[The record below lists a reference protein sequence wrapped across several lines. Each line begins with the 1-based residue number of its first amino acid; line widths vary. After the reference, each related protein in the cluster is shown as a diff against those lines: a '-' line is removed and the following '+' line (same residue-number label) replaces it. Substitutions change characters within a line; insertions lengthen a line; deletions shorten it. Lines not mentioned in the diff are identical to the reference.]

1 MLFRSRI
8 MSFVF
13 AASKLDM
20 TRTPPGSW
28 EGSEVSREDI
38 GWLRKSRRVSPEVIC
53 RRPGNE
59 ICPTLEPGERVV
71 FIAHFER
78 GFALPA
84 SDFFRSFLDFFGLQ
98 PHHLSANSIVSLSAY
113 CTFTE
118 AFLGL
123 WPTVQLWSKFFRLRK
138 HTVPGTDD
146 RPMVACGAVSI
157 SPRQDSVLPRVQG
170 LDTVKKW
177 QRTFFYVKSAEGCD
191 ALNLP
196 EFSIE
201 PPVAEKN
208 FKYSLAESAE
218 SELVAG
224 VLAELLDRGFS
235 GDDMLTTFIFRRVCP
250 LQRRV
255 HKMCHMKGRL
265 DPTRLSRH
273 VLTKEDVMK
282 QIGRASCRERV

>member
-1 MLFRSRI
+1 M
-8 MSFVF
+8 
-13 AASKLDM
+13 
-20 TRTPPGSW
+20 
-28 EGSEVSREDI
+28 
-38 GWLRKSRRVSPEVIC
+38 
-53 RRPGNE
+53 
-59 ICPTLEPGERVV
+59 

-98 PHHLSANSIVSLSAY
+98 PHHLSSNSIVSLSAY
-113 CTFTE
+113 STFTD

-123 WPTVQLWSKFFRLRK
+123 WPTVELWSKYFRLRK
-138 HTVPGTDD
+138 HTVPGTGD
-146 RPMVACGAVSI
+146 RPMVAYGAVSI
-157 SPRQDSVLPRVQG
+157 SPKQNSVLPRIQG
-170 LDTVKKW
+170 LDTLKKW
-177 QRTFFYVKSAEGCD
+177 QKTFFYVKSAEGYD

-196 EFSIE
+196 EFEIE

-208 FKYSLAESAE
+208 FKFSPAESAE
-218 SELVAG
+218 SELVDG
-224 VLAELLDRGFS
+224 VLAKLLEDGFS
-235 GDDMLTTFIFRRVCP
+235 ADDMLSTFVFRRVCP

-282 QIGRASCRERV
+282 RVRAIANSKIPADWEWKVEPFRRRKPAPLVSSRVN